1 MPVQDSLCCSLQPK
15 LMAGDIFI
23 SHCYYT
29 IIYNLTLF
37 KSYVGKNT
45 ILYFSQVS
53 TQNIAKNLFCD
64 GQQHQLCGLV
74 V

>member
-1 MPVQDSLCCSLQPK
+1 MPVQDSPCCSLQPK
-15 LMAGDIFI
+15 LMAGDILI
-23 SHCYYT
+23 SHSYYT

-53 TQNIAKNLFCD
+53 TQNIASIMWPD
-64 GQQHQLCGLV
+64 RLV
-74 V
+74 KGTPE

>member
-1 MPVQDSLCCSLQPK
+1 
-15 LMAGDIFI
+15 MAGDILI

-53 TQNIAKNLFCD
+53 TQNIASIMWPD
-64 GQQHQLCGLV
+64 RLV
-74 V
+74 KGTPE

>member
-15 LMAGDIFI
+15 SMAGDILI

-53 TQNIAKNLFCD
+53 TQNIASIMWPD
-64 GQQHQLCGLV
+64 RLV
-74 V
+74 KGTPE